1 MLITKMAIPRRTVL
15 RGLGTALAL
24 PLLDSM
30 VPAFTAVARSQ
41 ARPVNRFGVVY
52 VPNGVG
58 SLAAWTPKGEGRAF
72 EFSPIL
78 KPLEP
83 FRDRVLV
90 MSGLNSKIWPG
101 ERSAPHARAS
111 TKFLTNIPPKATT
124 GADLLAGVS
133 MDQTLAKQL
142 GRETELA
149 SLELSLESTES
160 AGACDP
166 GHSCAYTS
174 TISWRGPTT
183 PLPMENN
190 PRAVFERL
198 FGDGGSTDPAARLAR
213 MQSQRS
219 ILDSVSQKVA
229 TLQGA
234 LGAGDRAK
242 LGEYLESVRDIERR
256 IQNAEAR
263 RVQDVAMLEHPAGI
277 PATFEEHAK
286 LMFDLQAL
294 AYQSDMT
301 RVMTFMVGRE
311 FSGRQYPE
319 IGVPDA
325 HHPISHHM
333 GDPVKIANVN
343 KICTYHAS
351 MFAYYLEKLRATP
364 DGDGSLL
371 DHVTIIYGAGMSDS
385 NAHDPLNLPV
395 LLAGGAVGRISGG
408 RHMQYP
414 AGTPLANLN
423 LTIMDMF
430 GVRIDNVG
438 DSTGKI
444 EHLSVG

>member
-1 MLITKMAIPRRTVL
+1 MIVTKRAIPRRTVL
-15 RGLGTALAL
+15 RGLGATLAL
-24 PLLDSM
+24 PLLDGM
-30 VPAFTAVARSQ
+30 VPALSALGNTE
-41 ARPVNRFGVVY
+41 ARPTNRLSVVY

-58 SLAAWTPKGEGRAF
+58 SLSAWTPRGEGTAF

-83 FRDRVLV
+83 FKERLLI

-111 TKFLTNIPPKATT
+111 TKFLTNMPPKATT
-124 GADLLAGVS
+124 GSDLLAGVS
-133 MDQTLAKQL
+133 MDQVLAKEL
-142 GRETELA
+142 GKHTELA

-174 TISWRGPTT
+174 TISWRGPST

-198 FGDGGSTDPAARLAR
+198 FGDGGSPDPAVRAAR
-213 MQSQRS
+213 MQEERS
-219 ILDSVSQKVA
+219 ILDSVTQKVA
-229 TLQGA
+229 SLQRG
-234 LGAGDRAK
+234 LGNGDRAK
-242 LGEYLESVRDIERR
+242 LSEYLDSVRDIERR

-263 RVQDVAMLEHPAGI
+263 HVEDLAMLEHPAGI

-286 LMFDLQAL
+286 LMFDLQVL
-294 AYQSDMT
+294 AYQADMT
-301 RVMTFMVGRE
+301 RVITFMVGRE

-333 GDPVKIANVN
+333 GDAVKIANVN
-343 KICTYHAS
+343 KICAYHAS
-351 MFAYYLEKLRATP
+351 MFAYYLEKLRGTK

-371 DHVTIIYGAGMSDS
+371 DHMTIIYGAGMSDS

-395 LLAGGAVGRISGG
+395 LLAGGGTGLIQGG
-408 RHMQYP
+408 RHLKYP

-430 GVRIDNVG
+430 GVHLDNVG

-444 EHLSVG
+444 EHLYLG

>member
-1 MLITKMAIPRRTVL
+1 MFITKKAIPRRTVL
-15 RGLGTALAL
+15 KGLGTTLAL
-24 PLLDSM
+24 PLLDGM
-30 VPAFTAVARSQ
+30 FPAFTAVARSA

-58 SLAAWTPKGEGRAF
+58 SIAAWTPSGDGRAF
-72 EFSPIL
+72 EFSQIL

-83 FRDRVLV
+83 FRDQLLIL
-90 MSGLNSKIWPG
+90 SGLNSKIWEG

-124 GADLLAGVS
+124 GSDLLAGVS
-133 MDQTLAKQL
+133 MDQTLAKEL

-174 TISWRGPTT
+174 TISWRGPST

-190 PRAVFERL
+190 PRVVFERL
-198 FGDGGSTDPAARLAR
+198 FGDGGSTDPAVRLAR
-213 MQSQRS
+213 MRSQRS
-219 ILDSVSQKVA
+219 ILDSVTKKVEG
-229 TLQGA
+229 LQTG
-234 LGAGDRAK
+234 LGAGDRLK

-263 RVQDVAMLEHPAGI
+263 RVEDVAMLDHPAGI

-286 LMFDLQAL
+286 LMFDLQVL

-301 RVMTFMVGRE
+301 RVITFMVGRE

-333 GDPVKIANVN
+333 GDATKIANVN

-351 MFAYYLEKLRATP
+351 MFAYYLDRLRTVT

-371 DHVTIIYGAGMSDS
+371 DHMTILYGAGMSDS

-395 LLAGGAVGRISGG
+395 LLAGGGTGLIKGG
-408 RHMQYP
+408 RHLKHP

-423 LTIMDMF
+423 LTIMNMF
-430 GVRIDNVG
+430 GVRMDNIG
-438 DSTGKI
+438 DSTGKL

>member
-1 MLITKMAIPRRTVL
+1 MIISKKAIPRRTIL
-15 RGLGTALAL
+15 RGFGATVAL
-24 PLLDSM
+24 PVLDAM
-30 VPAFTAVARSQ
+30 LPAFTAVARSQ
-41 ARPVNRFGVVY
+41 VRPANRFGVVY

-58 SLAAWTPKGEGRAF
+58 SLAAWTPGGEGRGF
-72 EFSPIL
+72 DFSPIL

-90 MSGLNSKIWPG
+90 LSGLNSKIWPG

-124 GADLLAGVS
+124 GSDLLAGVS
-133 MDQTLAKQL
+133 MDQTLAKEL

-198 FGDGGSTDPAARLAR
+198 FGDGGSTDPAVRLAR
-213 MQSQRS
+213 MRSQRS
-219 ILDSVSQKVA
+219 ILDSVTRKVEG
-229 TLQGA
+229 LQRD
-234 LGAGDRAK
+234 LGATDRAK

-286 LMFDLQAL
+286 LMFDLQVL

-301 RVMTFMVGRE
+301 RVITFMVGRE

-333 GDPVKIANVN
+333 GDPTKIANVN

-351 MFAYYLEKLRATP
+351 MFAYYLEKLRSTS
-364 DGDGSLL
+364 DGEGTLL

-395 LLAGGAVGRISGG
+395 LLAGGGAGRIGGG
-408 RHMQYP
+408 RHVKYP

-430 GVRIDNVG
+430 GVKVDNVG

-444 EHLSVG
+444 EQLSVG